1 MEDRIRVL
9 PDETASLREWHR
21 TVRAGHD
28 SDFAAAK
35 ELAGRLGAHYES
47 GVTEVGFWTP
57 EVVEAGVPHD
67 DVYLEIL
74 TPTQPV
80 EVFDYVHPVDGTVVY
95 YCYRES
101 PDGAGVL
108 FVGNMEGPAT
118 TVHPTDRGNRQSSHR
133 GLTHRS
139 PLSRSTTA
147 RQSSGC
153 APDAV
158 ELTLQWIYSGVSN
171 N

>member
-35 ELAGRLGAHYES
+35 ELAGRLGTHYES

-67 DVYLEIL
+67 DIYLEII

-108 FVGNMEGPAT
+108 FVGNREGPAT
-118 TVHPTDRGNRQSSHR
+118 TVHPTDLDERIPADGWEPAVVTPGTDAS
-133 GLTHRS
+133 
-139 PLSRSTTA
+139 LSA
-147 RQSSGC
+147 
-153 APDAV
+153 
-158 ELTLQWIYSGVSN
+158 LTLDNGEAVVWVRS
-171 N
+171 